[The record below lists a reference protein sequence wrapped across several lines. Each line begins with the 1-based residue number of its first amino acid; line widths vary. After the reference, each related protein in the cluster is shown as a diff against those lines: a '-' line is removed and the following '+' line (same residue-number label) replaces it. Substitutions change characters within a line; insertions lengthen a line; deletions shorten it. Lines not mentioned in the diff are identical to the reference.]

1 MELPELVLKPIRAF
15 KEMFDL
21 EEEPPTLT
29 SQVVQLRR
37 QLAKTRSR
45 LDEIRNLAR
54 EKDELIAKLQAAG
67 AIKGNLIVDGSAYF
81 VKKGGNILDG
91 PFCTCC
97 FDQNQEKVR
106 IVPADK
112 PQGAAGR
119 QSEWVQCPTCRTP
132 FRSKR
137 VGEFLSAPAT
147 ASRGAGSSA
156 RQSKKPVRKA
166 PAKRKTTRVVAAA
179 PVAVKPGGSAQ
190 RKKPV
195 GKAPAKRKTTR
206 VAAAAPVAV
215 KPGGSA
221 QQRKKPVRKAPAKRK
236 TTRVARAKKTSGR

>member
-67 AIKGNLIVDGSAYF
+67 AIKGNMIVDGSAYF

-119 QSEWVQCPTCRTP
+119 QSEWVQ
-132 FRSKR
+132 
-137 VGEFLSAPAT
+137 
-147 ASRGAGSSA
+147 
-156 RQSKKPVRKA
+156 
-166 PAKRKTTRVVAAA
+166 
-179 PVAVKPGGSAQ
+179 
-190 RKKPV
+190 
-195 GKAPAKRKTTR
+195 
-206 VAAAAPVAV
+206 
-215 KPGGSA
+215 
-221 QQRKKPVRKAPAKRK
+221 
-236 TTRVARAKKTSGR
+236 

>member
-21 EEEPPTLT
+21 EEEPPTLA

-45 LDEIRNLAR
+45 LDETRNLAR

-67 AIKGNLIVDGSAYF
+67 AIKGNMIVDGSAYF

-97 FDQNQEKVR
+97 FDQKQETVR
-106 IVPADK
+106 IVPAAK
-112 PQGAAGR
+112 PQDAAGR
-119 QSEWVQCPTCRTP
+119 QSEWVQCPTCQTP

-137 VGEFLSAPAT
+137 VGEFLSAPAAAT
-147 ASRGAGSSA
+147 VGTGDSA
-156 RQSKKPVRKA
+156 KETKKSVRKA
-166 PAKRKTTRVVAAA
+166 PAKRKRA
-179 PVAVKPGGSAQ
+179 
-190 RKKPV
+190 
-195 GKAPAKRKTTR
+195 R
-206 VAAAAPVAV
+206 VAAAVPASAGA
-215 KPGGSA
+215 GGSA
-221 QQRKKPVRKAPAKRK
+221 RQKGKPVRKAPAKRK
-236 TTRVARAKKTSGR
+236 TTRVARTRRTNSR